1 MDIKEQIRNKYFTP
15 TESVNTVYDIF
26 KDFFNEVRVDL
37 QVNKEFKDYLNYFL
51 LERQNENILNRLSNY
66 NLNLT
71 IDIAEFKRLNT
82 AIPPFFIFVHF
93 PDVTITNEHNDS
105 INIKDLYARIPIY
118 WNGTLN
124 YGFEM
129 IVATYT
135 RILFNAGYCHSHLH
149 QLYGNKPYF
158 DSPCLGTGPLVET
171 CNVLTSNFTEDNW
184 RLFCVELSRY
194 VTVESLL
201 GVPYYRMTDIND
213 GNNNKPI
220 KIHNVS
226 DYIWDH
232 KKLLIETV
240 HNLVSKKLLNFKYI
254 NGEYNFAN
262 SEAKLIRIISNEFI
276 AIYNDKFNKKEVN
289 ETLLQ
294 LVNRNFIKKVKYYNN
309 NYYYI
314 GSVINKIPSNN
325 VLFTFKG
332 KEIKTVIT
340 DDITDIKQTYI
351 LSPDKISY
359 IATKLLEFIN
369 INYGKEQIN

>member
-1 MDIKEQIRNKYFTP
+1 MDIKEQIRNKYLTP
-15 TESVNTVYDIF
+15 TESINTVYDIF

-37 QVNKEFKDYLNYFL
+37 QVNKEFKDYLKYL
-51 LERQNENILNRLSNY
+51 LEARDED
-66 NLNLT
+66 NLNEIFNYDLNGT
-71 IDIAEFKRLNT
+71 LNTVKFKRIYT
-82 AIPPFFIFVHF
+82 EIPPFFIFVHF

-105 INIKDLYARIPIY
+105 INIKDLYVRIPIY

-124 YGFEM
+124 YRFEM
-129 IVATYT
+129 IVTTYT
-135 RILFNAGYCHSHLH
+135 RTLFNAGYCHSHLH
-149 QLYGNKPYF
+149 HLYGNKPIF
-158 DSPCLGTGPLVET
+158 DTPCLGTGPLVET

-201 GVPYYRMTDIND
+201 GTPYFRMTDISDKRSDKLIN
-213 GNNNKPI
+213 
-220 KIHNVS
+220 IHKVS
-226 DYIWDH
+226 NYIWDH
-232 KKLLIETV
+232 KELLIETI
-240 HNLVSKKLLNFKYI
+240 HNLVSKKLLNFKYV

-262 SEAKLIRIISNEFI
+262 SEAELIRIISNEFI

-294 LVNRNFIKKVKYYNN
+294 LANRSFVIKVKYYNN

-314 GSVINKIPSNN
+314 GSITNKIPSDA

-332 KEIKTVIT
+332 KEIKTIIT
-340 DDITDIKQTYI
+340 DDITDIKETFI
-351 LSPDKISY
+351 LNPDKISY

>member
-1 MDIKEQIRNKYFTP
+1 MDIKEQIRNKYLTP
-15 TESVNTVYDIF
+15 TESINTVYDIF

-37 QVNKEFKDYLNYFL
+37 QVNKEFKDSLEYLF
-51 LERQNENILNRLSNY
+51 EARDED
-66 NLNLT
+66 NLNEIFNYDLNST
-71 IDIAEFKRLNT
+71 LNTVKFKRIYT
-82 AIPPFFIFVHF
+82 EIPPFFIFVHF

-105 INIKDLYARIPIY
+105 INIRDLYARIPIY

-124 YGFEM
+124 YRFEM
-129 IVATYT
+129 IVTTYT
-135 RILFNAGYCHSHLH
+135 RTLFNAGYCHSHLH
-149 QLYGNKPYF
+149 HLYGNKPIF
-158 DSPCLGTGPLVET
+158 DTPCLGTGPLVET

-194 VTVESLL
+194 VTVESLF
-201 GVPYYRMTDIND
+201 GTPYFKMTSISDKKSNKLIN
-213 GNNNKPI
+213 
-220 KIHNVS
+220 IHKVS
-226 DYIWDH
+226 NYIWDH
-232 KKLLIETV
+232 KELLIETI
-240 HNLVSKKLLNFKYI
+240 HNLVSKKLLNFKYV

-262 SEAKLIRIISNEFI
+262 SEAELIRIISNEFI

-294 LVNRNFIKKVKYYNN
+294 LVNRSFVIKVKYYND

-314 GSVINKIPSNN
+314 GRITNKIPSDA

-332 KEIKTVIT
+332 KEIKTIIT
-340 DDITDIKQTYI
+340 DDITNIKETFI
-351 LSPDKISY
+351 LNPDKISY

>member
-1 MDIKEQIRNKYFTP
+1 MDIKEQIRNKYLTP
-15 TESVNTVYDIF
+15 TESINIVYDIF

-37 QVNKEFKDYLNYFL
+37 QINKEFKNYLEYL
-51 LERQNENILNRLSNY
+51 LEARDED
-66 NLNLT
+66 NLNEIFNYDLNDT
-71 IDIAEFKRLNT
+71 LNT
-82 AIPPFFIFVHF
+82 VKFKHIYTEIPPFFIFVHF

-124 YGFEM
+124 HRFEM
-129 IVATYT
+129 IVTTYT
-135 RILFNAGYCHSHLH
+135 RTLFNAGYCHSHLH
-149 QLYGNKPYF
+149 TLYGNKPKF
-158 DSPCLGTGPLVET
+158 DTPCLGTGPLVET
-171 CNVLTSNFTEDNW
+171 CRVLTSNFTEDNW

-201 GVPYYRMTDIND
+201 GTPYFRMTDISD
-213 GNNNKPI
+213 KRSNKLI
-220 KIHNVS
+220 NIHKVS
-226 DYIWDH
+226 NYIWDH
-232 KKLLIETV
+232 KELLIETI
-240 HNLVSKKLLNFKYI
+240 HNLVSKKLLNFKYV

-262 SEAKLIRIISNEFI
+262 SEAELIRIISNEFI
-276 AIYNDKFNKKEVN
+276 TIYNNKFNKKEVN

-294 LVNRNFIKKVKYYNN
+294 LANRSFVIKVKYYND

-314 GSVINKIPSNN
+314 GSITNKIPSDA

-332 KEIKTVIT
+332 KEIKTIIT
-340 DDITDIKQTYI
+340 DDITDIKETFI
-351 LSPDKISY
+351 LNPDKISY

>member
-1 MDIKEQIRNKYFTP
+1 MDIKEQIRNKYLTP
-15 TESVNTVYDIF
+15 TESINTVYNIF

-37 QVNKEFKDYLNYFL
+37 QVNKEFKDYLEYL
-51 LERQNENILNRLSNY
+51 LEARDEDNLNEIFNY
-66 NLNLT
+66 NLNSTLNT
-71 IDIAEFKRLNT
+71 VKFKRIYT
-82 AIPPFFIFVHF
+82 EISPFFIFVHF

-124 YGFEM
+124 HRFEM
-129 IVATYT
+129 IVTTYT
-135 RILFNAGYCHSHLH
+135 RTLFNAGYCHSHLH
-149 QLYGNKPYF
+149 HLYGNKPIF
-158 DSPCLGTGPLVET
+158 DTPCLGTGPLVET

-201 GVPYYRMTDIND
+201 GTPYFRMTNISDKRSNKLIN
-213 GNNNKPI
+213 
-220 KIHNVS
+220 IHKVS
-226 DYIWDH
+226 NYIWDH
-232 KKLLIETV
+232 KELLIETI
-240 HNLVSKKLLNFKYI
+240 HNLVSKKLLNFKYV

-262 SEAKLIRIISNEFI
+262 SEAELIRIISNEFI

-289 ETLLQ
+289 EILLQ
-294 LVNRNFIKKVKYYNN
+294 LVNRSFVIKVKYYND

-314 GSVINKIPSNN
+314 GRITNKIPSDA

-332 KEIKTVIT
+332 KKIKTIIT
-340 DDITDIKQTYI
+340 DNITDIKETFI
-351 LSPDKISY
+351 LNPDKISY

-369 INYGKEQIN
+369 INYGK

>member
-1 MDIKEQIRNKYFTP
+1 MDIKEQIRNKYLTP
-15 TESVNTVYDIF
+15 TESINTVYDIF

-37 QVNKEFKDYLNYFL
+37 QINKEFKNYLEYL
-51 LERQNENILNRLSNY
+51 LEARDED
-66 NLNLT
+66 NLNEIFNYDLNST
-71 IDIAEFKRLNT
+71 LNT
-82 AIPPFFIFVHF
+82 VKFKHIYTEISPFFIFVHF
-93 PDVTITNEHNDS
+93 PNVTITNEHNDS

-124 YGFEM
+124 HRFEM
-129 IVATYT
+129 IVTTYT
-135 RILFNAGYCHSHLH
+135 RTLFNAGYCHSHLH
-149 QLYGNKPYF
+149 HLYDNKPKF
-158 DSPCLGTGPLVET
+158 DTPCLGTGPLVET

-201 GVPYYRMTDIND
+201 GTPYFRMTNISDKRSDKLIN
-213 GNNNKPI
+213 
-220 KIHNVS
+220 IHKVS
-226 DYIWDH
+226 NYIWDH
-232 KKLLIETV
+232 KELLIETI
-240 HNLVSKKLLNFKYI
+240 HNLVSKKLLNFKYV

-262 SEAKLIRIISNEFI
+262 SEAELIRIISNEFI

-294 LVNRNFIKKVKYYNN
+294 LANRSFVIKVKYYNN

-314 GSVINKIPSNN
+314 GSITNKIPSDA

-332 KEIKTVIT
+332 KEIKTIIT
-340 DDITDIKQTYI
+340 DDITDIKETFI
-351 LSPDKISY
+351 LNPDKISY

>member
-1 MDIKEQIRNKYFTP
+1 MDIKEQIRNKYYTP
-15 TESVNTVYDIF
+15 TESINTVYDIF

-37 QVNKEFKDYLNYFL
+37 QVNKEFKNYLEYL
-51 LERQNENILNRLSNY
+51 LEARDED
-66 NLNLT
+66 NLNEIFNYDLNST
-71 IDIAEFKRLNT
+71 LNTVKFKRIYT
-82 AIPPFFIFVHF
+82 EISPFFIFVHF

-124 YGFEM
+124 HRFEM
-129 IVATYT
+129 IVTTYT
-135 RILFNAGYCHSHLH
+135 RTLFNAGYCHSHLH
-149 QLYGNKPYF
+149 HLYGNKPIF
-158 DSPCLGTGPLVET
+158 DTPCLGTGPLVET

-201 GVPYYRMTDIND
+201 GTPYFRMTNISDKRSDKLIN
-213 GNNNKPI
+213 
-220 KIHNVS
+220 IHKVS
-226 DYIWDH
+226 NYIWDH
-232 KKLLIETV
+232 KELLIETI
-240 HNLVSKKLLNFKYI
+240 HNLVSKKLLNFKYV

-262 SEAKLIRIISNEFI
+262 SEAELIRIISNEFI
-276 AIYNDKFNKKEVN
+276 TIYNNKFNKKEVN

-294 LVNRNFIKKVKYYNN
+294 LANRSFVIKVKDYKD

-314 GSVINKIPSNN
+314 GRIVNKIPSDA

-332 KEIKTVIT
+332 KEIKTIIT
-340 DDITDIKQTYI
+340 DDITDIKETFI
-351 LSPDKISY
+351 LNPDKISY

>member
-1 MDIKEQIRNKYFTP
+1 MDIKEQIKNKYYTP
-15 TESVNTVYDIF
+15 TESVNIVYDIF

-37 QVNKEFKDYLNYFL
+37 QVNKEFKDYLEYL
-51 LERQNENILNRLSNY
+51 LEARDED
-66 NLNLT
+66 NLNEIFNYGLNST
-71 IDIAEFKRLNT
+71 LNTVKFKRIYT
-82 AIPPFFIFVHF
+82 EISPFFIFVHF

-124 YGFEM
+124 HRFEM
-129 IVATYT
+129 IVTTYT
-135 RILFNAGYCHSHLH
+135 RTLFNAGYCHSHLH
-149 QLYGNKPYF
+149 HLYGNKPMF
-158 DSPCLGTGPLVET
+158 DTPCLGTGPLVET

-201 GVPYYRMTDIND
+201 GTPYFRMTNISDKRSDKLIN
-213 GNNNKPI
+213 
-220 KIHNVS
+220 IHKVS
-226 DYIWDH
+226 NYIWGY
-232 KKLLIETV
+232 KKLLIETI
-240 HNLVSKKLLNFKYI
+240 HNLVSKKLLNFKYV

-262 SEAKLIRIISNEFI
+262 SEAELIRIISNEFI
-276 AIYNDKFNKKEVN
+276 AIYNDKFNKKEVK

-294 LVNRNFIKKVKYYNN
+294 LANRSFVIKVKYYNN

-314 GSVINKIPSNN
+314 GRITNKIPSDA

-332 KEIKTVIT
+332 KEIKTIIT
-340 DDITDIKQTYI
+340 DDITDIKETFI
-351 LSPDKISY
+351 LNPDKISY

>member
-1 MDIKEQIRNKYFTP
+1 MTIDELKDKYYTP

-37 QVNKEFKDYLNYFL
+37 QVNKRFKSFFDSL
-51 LERQNENILNRLSNY
+51 LEKPSEFTLNKLSDY
-66 NLNLT
+66 NLNSNL
-71 IDIAEFKRLNT
+71 DIADYINT
-82 AIPPFFIFVHF
+82 YYQEPPFYIFVHF
-93 PDVTITNEHNDS
+93 PNVTITNEHNDS

-124 YGFEM
+124 HRFEM
-129 IVATYT
+129 IVTTYT
-135 RILFNAGYCHSHLH
+135 RTLFNAGYCHSHLH
-149 QLYGNKPYF
+149 HLYGNKPIF
-158 DSPCLGTGPLVET
+158 DTPCLGTGPLVET

-201 GVPYYRMTDIND
+201 GTPYFRMTNISDKRSNKLIN
-213 GNNNKPI
+213 
-220 KIHNVS
+220 IHKVS
-226 DYIWDH
+226 NYIWDH
-232 KKLLIETV
+232 KELLIETI
-240 HNLVSKKLLNFKYI
+240 HNLVSKKLLNFKYV

-262 SEAKLIRIISNEFI
+262 SEAELIRIISNEFI

-294 LVNRNFIKKVKYYNN
+294 LVNRSFVIKVKYYND
-309 NYYYI
+309 NYYYTGRI
-314 GSVINKIPSNN
+314 TNKIPSDA

-332 KEIKTVIT
+332 KEIKTIIT
-340 DDITDIKQTYI
+340 DDITNIKETFI
-351 LSPDKISY
+351 LNPDKISY

>member
-1 MDIKEQIRNKYFTP
+1 MTIDELKDKYYTP
-15 TESVNTVYDIF
+15 TESVNIVYDIF

-37 QVNKEFKDYLNYFL
+37 QVNKEFKDS
-51 LERQNENILNRLSNY
+51 LESLFEARDED
-66 NLNLT
+66 NLNEIFNYDLNST
-71 IDIAEFKRLNT
+71 LNTVKFKRIYT
-82 AIPPFFIFVHF
+82 EIPPFFIFVHF

-105 INIKDLYARIPIY
+105 INIRDLYARIPIY

-124 YGFEM
+124 YRFEM
-129 IVATYT
+129 IVTTYT
-135 RILFNAGYCHSHLH
+135 RTLFNAGYCHSHLH
-149 QLYGNKPYF
+149 HLYGNKPIF
-158 DSPCLGTGPLVET
+158 DTPCLGTGPLVET

-184 RLFCVELSRY
+184 KLFCVELSRY

-201 GVPYYRMTDIND
+201 GTPYFRMTSISDKRSNKLIN
-213 GNNNKPI
+213 
-220 KIHNVS
+220 IHKVS
-226 DYIWDH
+226 NYIWDH
-232 KKLLIETV
+232 KELLIETI
-240 HNLVSKKLLNFKYI
+240 HNLVSKKLLNFKYV

-262 SEAKLIRIISNEFI
+262 SEAELIRIISNEFI

-294 LVNRNFIKKVKYYNN
+294 LVNRSFVIKVKYYND

-314 GSVINKIPSNN
+314 GRITNKIPSDA

-332 KEIKTVIT
+332 KEIKTIIT
-340 DDITDIKQTYI
+340 DDITNIKETFI
-351 LSPDKISY
+351 LNPDKISY

>member
-1 MDIKEQIRNKYFTP
+1 MDIKEQIRNKYLTP
-15 TESVNTVYDIF
+15 TESINTVYDIF

-37 QVNKEFKDYLNYFL
+37 QVNKEFKDYLEYL
-51 LERQNENILNRLSNY
+51 LEARSEDTLNELLNYDFNSILDITNIRNY
-66 NLNLT
+66 
-71 IDIAEFKRLNT
+71 IESS
-82 AIPPFFIFVHF
+82 PFYIFVHF

-124 YGFEM
+124 HRFEM
-129 IVATYT
+129 IVTTYT
-135 RILFNAGYCHSHLH
+135 RTLFNAGYCHSHLH
-149 QLYGNKPYF
+149 HLYGNKPIF
-158 DSPCLGTGPLVET
+158 DTPCLGTGPLVET

-201 GVPYYRMTDIND
+201 GTPYFRMTNISDKRSNKLIN
-213 GNNNKPI
+213 
-220 KIHNVS
+220 IHKVS
-226 DYIWDH
+226 NYIWDH
-232 KKLLIETV
+232 KELLIETI
-240 HNLVSKKLLNFKYI
+240 HNLVSKKLLNFKYV

-262 SEAKLIRIISNEFI
+262 SEAELIRIISNEFI

-294 LVNRNFIKKVKYYNN
+294 LVNRSFVIKVKYYND

-314 GSVINKIPSNN
+314 GRITNKIPSDA

-332 KEIKTVIT
+332 KEIKTIIT
-340 DDITDIKQTYI
+340 DDITDIKETFI
-351 LSPDKISY
+351 LNPDKISY

>member
-1 MDIKEQIRNKYFTP
+1 MDIKEQIRNKYLTP
-15 TESVNTVYDIF
+15 TESINTVYDIF

-37 QVNKEFKDYLNYFL
+37 QVNKEFKDCLEYLF
-51 LERQNENILNRLSNY
+51 EARDED
-66 NLNLT
+66 NLNEIFNYDLNST
-71 IDIAEFKRLNT
+71 LNTVKFKRIYT
-82 AIPPFFIFVHF
+82 EIPPFFIFVHF
-93 PDVTITNEHNDS
+93 PNVTITNEHNDS

-124 YGFEM
+124 HRFEM
-129 IVATYT
+129 IVTTYT
-135 RILFNAGYCHSHLH
+135 RTLFNAGYCHSHLH
-149 QLYGNKPYF
+149 HLYGNKPIF
-158 DSPCLGTGPLVET
+158 DTPCLGTGPLVET

-201 GVPYYRMTDIND
+201 GTPYFRMTNISNKRSNKLINIR
-213 GNNNKPI
+213 K
-220 KIHNVS
+220 VS
-226 DYIWDH
+226 NYIWDH
-232 KKLLIETV
+232 KELLIETI
-240 HNLVSKKLLNFKYI
+240 HNLISKKLLNFKYV

-262 SEAKLIRIISNEFI
+262 SEAELIRIISNEFI
-276 AIYNDKFNKKEVN
+276 AIYNNKFNKKEVN

-294 LVNRNFIKKVKYYNN
+294 LVNRSFVIKVKYYND

-314 GSVINKIPSNN
+314 GRITNKIPSDT

-332 KEIKTVIT
+332 KEIKTIIT
-340 DDITDIKQTYI
+340 DDITDIKETFI
-351 LSPDKISY
+351 LNPDKISY